1 MNYSLPRVL
10 GEVIIM
16 RILLLVL
23 LFLSFAYA
31 LGLVL
36 TNNTEV
42 GVNLLFSQVPTM
54 NLGLL
59 LILGLILGIIIGI
72 LLALLL
78 FRVLQN
84 KWEISRLQK
93 LNKSLEEQLL
103 QAHVA
108 IDRQA
113 HAPTVEEA
121 VYGVPANTE
130 GLHLHESKGQL
141 TNNYS
146 DDSMALTKHERD

>member
-1 MNYSLPRVL
+1 
-10 GEVIIM
+10 M
-16 RILLLVL
+16 RFLLFVL

-36 TNNTEV
+36 ANNTEV
-42 GVNLLFSQVPTM
+42 GVNLIFSQAPAM

-59 LILGLILGIIIGI
+59 LILCLILGVVIGI
-72 LLALLL
+72 LLSILI

-93 LNKSLEEQLL
+93 ANTNLQEQLT
-103 QAHVA
+103 QANIV

-113 HAPTVEEA
+113 NSPTVEDA
-121 VYGVPANTE
+121 VYGSTASNVQDTTAVKMDNQPI
-130 GLHLHESKGQL
+130 
-141 TNNYS
+141 
-146 DDSMALTKHERD
+146 LTKHKRD

>member
-1 MNYSLPRVL
+1 
-10 GEVIIM
+10 M

-23 LFLSFAYA
+23 LFLSFAYS

-36 TNNTEV
+36 ANNTEV
-42 GVNLLFSQVPTM
+42 GVNLLFSQAPTM

-59 LILGLILGIIIGI
+59 LILCLILGIVIGM
-72 LLALLL
+72 LLALLI

-93 LNKSLEEQLL
+93 LNTNLQEQVT
-103 QAHVA
+103 QANIV

-113 HAPTVEEA
+113 NAPSVQEA
-121 VYGVPANTE
+121 VYGATA
-130 GLHLHESKGQL
+130 
-141 TNNYS
+141 TNVQDGS
-146 DDSMALTKHERD
+146 VIDVGDGATLIKQKREH

>member
-1 MNYSLPRVL
+1 
-10 GEVIIM
+10 M
-16 RILLLVL
+16 RFLLFAL

-36 TNNTEV
+36 FNNTEI
-42 GVNLLFSQVPTM
+42 GVNLLFSQAPTM

-59 LILGLILGIIIGI
+59 LILCLMLGIIIGI
-72 LLALLL
+72 LLALLI

-93 LNKSLEEQLL
+93 LNKNLQDQLD
-103 QAHVA
+103 QAHIV

-113 HAPTVEEA
+113 QEAAVPTVD
-121 VYGVPANTE
+121 
-130 GLHLHESKGQL
+130 KL
-141 TNNYS
+141 TS
-146 DDSMALTKHERD
+146 DHAHASTVEKMSVLTKRKRD

>member
-1 MNYSLPRVL
+1 
-10 GEVIIM
+10 M

-23 LFLSFAYA
+23 LFLSFAYS

-36 TNNTEV
+36 ANNTEV
-42 GVNLLFSQVPTM
+42 GVNLLFSQAPTM

-59 LILGLILGIIIGI
+59 LILCLILGIVIGMI
-72 LLALLL
+72 LALLI

-93 LNKSLEEQLL
+93 LNTNLQEQVT
-103 QAHVA
+103 QANIV

-113 HAPTVEEA
+113 NAPSVEEA
-121 VYGVPANTE
+121 VYGATA
-130 GLHLHESKGQL
+130 
-141 TNNYS
+141 TNVQDSSVS
-146 DDSMALTKHERD
+146 DLDDGATLTKQKRDY

>member
-1 MNYSLPRVL
+1 
-10 GEVIIM
+10 M
-16 RILLLVL
+16 RFLLFVL

-36 TNNTEV
+36 ANNTEI
-42 GVNLLFSQVPTM
+42 GVNLLFSQAPTM

-59 LILGLILGIIIGI
+59 LILCLILGIVIGM
-72 LLALLL
+72 LLALLI

-93 LNKSLEEQLL
+93 LNANLQEQVT
-103 QAHVA
+103 QANVV

-113 HAPTVEEA
+113 NAPTVEEA
-121 VYGVPANTE
+121 VYGSTATNVHDTAAVNVDEE
-130 GLHLHESKGQL
+130 GA
-141 TNNYS
+141 T
-146 DDSMALTKHERD
+146 LTKHKRD

>member
-1 MNYSLPRVL
+1 
-10 GEVIIM
+10 M

-23 LFLSFAYA
+23 LFLSFAYS

-36 TNNTEV
+36 ANNTEV
-42 GVNLLFSQVPTM
+42 GVNLLFSQAPTM

-59 LILGLILGIIIGI
+59 LILCLILGIVIGM
-72 LLALLL
+72 LLALLV

-93 LNKSLEEQLL
+93 LNTNLQEQVT
-103 QAHVA
+103 QANIV

-113 HAPTVEEA
+113 NAPSVQEA
-121 VYGVPANTE
+121 VYGATA
-130 GLHLHESKGQL
+130 
-141 TNNYS
+141 TNVQDGSIS
-146 DDSMALTKHERD
+146 DVDDGATLTKQKREH

>member
-1 MNYSLPRVL
+1 
-10 GEVIIM
+10 M
-16 RILLLVL
+16 RILLFVL

-36 TNNTEV
+36 VNNAEI
-42 GVNLLFSQVPTM
+42 GVNLLFSQAPTM

-59 LILGLILGIIIGI
+59 LIICLILGIVIGM
-72 LLALLL
+72 LLALLM

-93 LNKSLEEQLL
+93 LNKNLQEQIA
-103 QAHVA
+103 QANVV

-113 HAPTVEEA
+113 NAPTIDEA
-121 VYGVPANTE
+121 VYGATAVRDTTE
-130 GLHLHESKGQL
+130 GLHL
-141 TNNYS
+141 NNVKEHLASEYP
-146 DDSMALTKHERD
+146 AELAVLTKRKRD

>member
-1 MNYSLPRVL
+1 
-10 GEVIIM
+10 M

-23 LFLSFAYA
+23 LFLSFAYS

-36 TNNTEV
+36 ANNTEV
-42 GVNLLFSQVPTM
+42 GVNLLFSQAPTM

-59 LILGLILGIIIGI
+59 LILCLILGIVIGM
-72 LLALLL
+72 LLALLI

-93 LNKSLEEQLL
+93 LNANLQEQVT
-103 QAHVA
+103 QAIV

-113 HAPTVEEA
+113 NAPSVQEA
-121 VYGVPANTE
+121 VYGATASNV
-130 GLHLHESKGQL
+130 Q
-141 TNNYS
+141 
-146 DDSMALTKHERD
+146 DDSVIDIDDGATLNKQKRDY

>member
-1 MNYSLPRVL
+1 
-10 GEVIIM
+10 M
-16 RILLLVL
+16 RFLLFVL

-36 TNNTEV
+36 ANNTEV
-42 GVNLLFSQVPTM
+42 GVNLLFSQAPTM

-59 LILGLILGIIIGI
+59 LILCLMLGIVIGI
-72 LLALLL
+72 LLALLI

-93 LNKSLEEQLL
+93 ANANLQEQLT
-103 QAHVA
+103 QANAV

-113 HAPTVEEA
+113 SAPTVEEA
-121 VYGVPANTE
+121 IYGSTATNVQVQEAEVFEVFNVDE
-130 GLHLHESKGQL
+130 GA
-141 TNNYS
+141 T
-146 DDSMALTKHERD
+146 LTKKKRD

>member
-1 MNYSLPRVL
+1 
-10 GEVIIM
+10 M
-16 RILLLVL
+16 RILLFVL

-36 TNNTEV
+36 ANNTEI
-42 GVNLLFSQVPTM
+42 GVNLLFSQAPTM

-59 LILGLILGIIIGI
+59 LILCLILGIVIGM
-72 LLALLL
+72 LLALLI

-93 LNKSLEEQLL
+93 ENIHLQEQLT
-103 QAHVA
+103 QANVV

-113 HAPTVEEA
+113 NSPTVEEA
-121 VYGVPANTE
+121 VYGSGVTGVQNTTAPTVDKE
-130 GLHLHESKGQL
+130 PL
-141 TNNYS
+141 
-146 DDSMALTKHERD
+146 LTKHKRD

>member
-1 MNYSLPRVL
+1 
-10 GEVIIM
+10 M

-23 LFLSFAYA
+23 LFLSFAYS

-36 TNNTEV
+36 ANNTEV
-42 GVNLLFSQVPTM
+42 GVNLLFSQAPTM

-59 LILGLILGIIIGI
+59 LILCLILGIIIGM
-72 LLALLL
+72 LLALLM

-93 LNKSLEEQLL
+93 LNTNLQEQVT
-103 QAHVA
+103 QANIV

-113 HAPTVEEA
+113 NAPSVQEA
-121 VYGVPANTE
+121 VYGATA
-130 GLHLHESKGQL
+130 
-141 TNNYS
+141 TNVQDGSIS
-146 DDSMALTKHERD
+146 DVDDGATLTKQTREH

>member
-1 MNYSLPRVL
+1 MRV
-10 GEVIIM
+10 
-16 RILLLVL
+16 LLLVL

-36 TNNTEV
+36 ANNTAV
-42 GVNLLFSQVPTM
+42 GVNLLFSQAPTM

-93 LNKSLEEQLL
+93 LNKNLEEQLV
-103 QAHVA
+103 QAHVV

-113 HAPTVEEA
+113 NAPTVEEA
-121 VYGVPANTE
+121 VYSNAVPTNTE
-130 GLHLHESKGQL
+130 GLHLSESKGHL
-141 TNNYS
+141 SNNYS
-146 DDSMALTKHERD
+146 DDATVLTKQKRDG

>member
-1 MNYSLPRVL
+1 
-10 GEVIIM
+10 M
-16 RILLLVL
+16 RILLFVL

-36 TNNTEV
+36 ANNTEI
-42 GVNLLFSQVPTM
+42 GVNLLFSQAPTM

-59 LILGLILGIIIGI
+59 LILCLILGIIIGI
-72 LLALLL
+72 LLALLI

-93 LNKSLEEQLL
+93 ANINLQEQLT
-103 QAHVA
+103 QANVV

-113 HAPTVEEA
+113 NSPTVEEA
-121 VYGVPANTE
+121 VYGSRT
-130 GLHLHESKGQL
+130 
-141 TNNYS
+141 TNIQDTATMNV
-146 DDSMALTKHERD
+146 DKEPILTKHKRD